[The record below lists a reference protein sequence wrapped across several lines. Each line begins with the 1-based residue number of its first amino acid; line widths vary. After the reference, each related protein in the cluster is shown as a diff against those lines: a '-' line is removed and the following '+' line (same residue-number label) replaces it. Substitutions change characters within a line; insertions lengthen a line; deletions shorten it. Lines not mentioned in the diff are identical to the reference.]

1 MRSMVRSMT
10 VAAHS
15 RSWRGALAAA
25 TLAFAA
31 AVPPL
36 RAQTDS
42 RPVVVVFT
50 FDNNSIGKDRADF
63 DNLSKGVQDLLIT
76 DLASNSRIRLVDRA
90 RVQELLQEQNLVKTG
105 AVDPA
110 TAIRLGKMLGAQYAI
125 TGGFLADTRSGNAV
139 LTARTIDMESSQI
152 GNPEKITGRADDVVG
167 LISQL
172 SARLASGVTLAPKPG
187 RRSGDAESGKTA
199 PAQTGSPTGASSS
212 SAPSR
217 SAMVETYARPVS
229 PNAMQS
235 KLDAAT
241 LRVYSNAL
249 DEADRKNASKAA
261 MLFREVLD
269 KYPDFEPAKVKL
281 EKLSGA

>member
-1 MRSMVRSMT
+1 MMRSMMRSMT
-10 VAAHS
+10 VVAHS
-15 RSWRGALAAA
+15 RIWRGALAAA

-31 AVPPL
+31 AVPVL

-50 FDNNSIGKDRADF
+50 FDNNSIGKDQADY

-105 AVDPA
+105 AVDPG

-172 SARLASGVTLAPKPG
+172 SARLSTGVSLAPKPG
-187 RRSGDAESGKTA
+187 RSGDAETGKTA

-212 SAPSR
+212 SVPGR

-229 PNAMQS
+229 PNAMKS

-261 MLFREVLD
+261 TLFREVLA